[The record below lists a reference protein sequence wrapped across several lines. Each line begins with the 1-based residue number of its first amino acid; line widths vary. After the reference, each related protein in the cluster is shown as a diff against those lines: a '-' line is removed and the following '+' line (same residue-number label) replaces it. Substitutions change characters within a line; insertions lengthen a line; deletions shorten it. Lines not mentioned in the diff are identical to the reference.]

1 MDYLKQY
8 NISDKQIDEL
18 KEIMKQT
25 ETINNFR
32 YNKEDIKEI
41 LDIFQKLG
49 VRDIYQIIK
58 TNPYLFYDTK
68 ESIQERI
75 DEYPNKKAL
84 SFLLN
89 MDAENLKLI
98 NMLY

>member
-8 NISDKQIDEL
+8 NINENQIEDL
-18 KEIMKQT
+18 KKLFIKT

-32 YNKEDIKEI
+32 YNVEEIKEI

-49 VRDIYQIIK
+49 VKNMYQIIK
-58 TNPYLFYDTK
+58 TNPYLFSDTVD
-68 ESIQERI
+68 SIKERI

>member
-8 NISDKQIDEL
+8 NINDSQIDEL
-18 KEIMKQT
+18 KEIFKRT
-25 ETINNFR
+25 KTINNFR
-32 YNKEDIKEI
+32 YNKDEIKEI

-49 VRDIYQIIK
+49 VKNMYQIIK
-58 TNPYLFYDTK
+58 TNPYLFSDTV
-68 ESIQERI
+68 ESIKDRI